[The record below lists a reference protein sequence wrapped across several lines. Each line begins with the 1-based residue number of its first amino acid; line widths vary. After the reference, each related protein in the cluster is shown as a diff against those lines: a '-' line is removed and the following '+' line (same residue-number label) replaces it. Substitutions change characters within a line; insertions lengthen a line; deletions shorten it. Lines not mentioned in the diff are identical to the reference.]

1 MKQTLI
7 ENAKRYLVY
16 LQYEKRLELNTI
28 NSYWYDL
35 EKYICYLSDILNIS
49 DINKIKKKHIVSF
62 LSSLNYY
69 RKVDDKIRYSES
81 SLSRYVS
88 SIKGFHFY
96 LLEQEITTK
105 DPSGKIISPKLKKK
119 IPIILSVEEIDL
131 IIESIDLNKS
141 IDYRDKAIIS
151 LLYSSGIRISE
162 LMKLKLI
169 DFNLDN
175 SILSVMGKGS
185 KERVVPVGE
194 RAMIYILSYIEGYR
208 SSFIKK
214 NNSNGFLFL
223 NNRGRSLSR
232 MGLWNIIKK
241 RTESTIIKK
250 KITPHIF
257 RHSFATHLIEGGADL
272 VAVQQMLGHSDI
284 STTQI
289 YTHLDKSYL
298 KEIHKSH
305 HPRG

>member
-1 MKQTLI
+1 MKQFLI
-7 ENAKRYLVY
+7 ENAKRYLLY
-16 LQYEKRLELNTI
+16 LQYEKRLELNTV

-35 EKYICYLSDILNIS
+35 EKYICYISDVLNIT
-49 DINKIKKKHIVSF
+49 DINKIKKNHIISF

-69 RKVDDKIRYSES
+69 KKVNDKIKYSES

-96 LLEQEITTK
+96 LLEQEISTK
-105 DPSGKIISPKLKKK
+105 DPSEKIISPKLKKK
-119 IPIILSVEEIDL
+119 IPVILTVEEIDL

-175 SILSVMGKGS
+175 SILSVMGKGR
-185 KERVVPVGE
+185 KERIVPVGE
-194 RAMIYILSYIEGYR
+194 GAMIYILSYIEGHR

-223 NNRGRSLSR
+223 NNRGQSLSR

-241 RTESTIIKK
+241 RTENTVINK

>member
-1 MKQTLI
+1 MKQFLI
-7 ENAKRYLVY
+7 ENAKRYLLY
-16 LQYEKRLELNTI
+16 LQYEKRLELNTV

-35 EKYICYLSDILNIS
+35 EKYICYISDVLNIT
-49 DINKIKKKHIVSF
+49 DINKIKKNHIISF

-69 RKVDDKIRYSES
+69 KKVNDKIKYSES

-96 LLEQEITTK
+96 LLEQEISTK
-105 DPSGKIISPKLKKK
+105 DPSEKIISPKLKKK
-119 IPIILSVEEIDL
+119 IPVILSVEEIDL

-175 SILSVMGKGS
+175 SILSVMGKGR
-185 KERVVPVGE
+185 KERIVPVGE
-194 RAMIYILSYIEGYR
+194 GAMIYILSYIEGHR

-223 NNRGRSLSR
+223 NNRGQSLSR

-241 RTESTIIKK
+241 RTENTVINK

>member
-1 MKQTLI
+1 MKQVLI
-7 ENAKRYLVY
+7 ENAKRYLLY
-16 LQYEKRLELNTI
+16 LQYEKRLELNTV

-35 EKYICYLSDILNIS
+35 EKYICYISDILNIT
-49 DINKIKKKHIVSF
+49 DINEIKKNHIISF

-69 RKVDDKIRYSES
+69 KKVNDKIKYSES

-96 LLEQEITTK
+96 LLEQEISTK
-105 DPSGKIISPKLKKK
+105 DPSEKITSPKLKKK
-119 IPIILSVEEIDL
+119 IPVILTVEEIDL

-162 LMKLKLI
+162 LIKLKLI

-175 SILSVMGKGS
+175 SILSVMGKGR
-185 KERVVPVGE
+185 KERIVPVGE
-194 RAMIYILSYIEGYR
+194 RAMMYMLSYIEGHR

-223 NNRGRSLSR
+223 NNRGQSLSR

-241 RTESTIIKK
+241 RAENTVINK

-257 RHSFATHLIEGGADL
+257 RHSFATHLIEGGANL
-272 VAVQQMLGHSDI
+272 VAVQQMLGHSDV

>member
-241 RTESTIIKK
+241 RTENTIINK